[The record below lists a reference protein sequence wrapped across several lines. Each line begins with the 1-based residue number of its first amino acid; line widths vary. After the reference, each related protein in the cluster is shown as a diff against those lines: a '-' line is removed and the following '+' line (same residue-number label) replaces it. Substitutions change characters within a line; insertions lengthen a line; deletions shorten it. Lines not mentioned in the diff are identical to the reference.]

1 MGLLAMTRKTSHY
14 KRSAEVS
21 SQFAAICFKDDH
33 KKYFRGTLYMKLNWA
48 ERWAVNN
55 YGRIIEQC
63 LEIRAFCR
71 MKQLAP
77 GARILEIGCGRGA
90 GAQLL
95 MEKFKPVLLHLMDL
109 DIEMIVKARRR
120 LARYARN
127 RVFSFAGSVQQLP
140 YRDQTFDALFG
151 FGVLHHV
158 PDWQAGL
165 TEIARVL
172 KPGGCYFFEELY
184 PSLYQNFITRHILL
198 HPTENRFKS
207 EDWKAELRQNNLKVT
222 AARENKLLGILGAA
236 LKE

>member
-1 MGLLAMTRKTSHY
+1 MQELKL
-14 KRSAEVS
+14 
-21 SQFAAICFKDDH
+21 
-33 KKYFRGTLYMKLNWA
+33 MKLNWA

-55 YGRIIEQC
+55 PGRIIEQR
-63 LEIRAFCR
+63 LEIRAFCQ
-71 MKQLAP
+71 MKQVSP
-77 GARILEIGCGRGA
+77 GARVLEIGCGRGA

-95 MEKFKPVLLHLMDL
+95 LEKYEPAALHLLDL

-120 LARYARN
+120 LAQHNRT
-127 RVFSFAGSVQQLP
+127 RVFSFVGDALHLP

-158 PDWQAGL
+158 PDWRGGL
-165 TEIARVL
+165 AEIARVL

-207 EDWKAELRQNNLKVT
+207 EDWISALRQQNLRVIKT
-222 AARENKLLGILGAA
+222 FEQKMLGILGAA
-236 LKE
+236 VKE